1 MSLESAILDNTP
13 ESAIALLE
21 FYTLLLRHWTAHHL
35 SPSPPD
41 CFPSALTSLTHHTN
55 LLTLTLLTSYP
66 PSAISVSATL
76 SHDEA
81 LVHLFTHSPL
91 LMTSQLPLTTYL
103 QIFRQPSI
111 TALSRLS
118 SILASQKI
126 SLETLPPASLPAV
139 TNLNGFLMDMCNL
152 LFRCRAFNRT
162 DANALGC
169 LLPPSTASHLESYLV
184 ALSPTYHLS
193 DLFSIS
199 YNPTLAALSTSAFR
213 ELEEAEIA
221 DSRTKRRRRRRSSSD
236 ADQQQRAE
244 VEHGASEETDSII
257 RHPPEPV
264 SQKTLAMLA
273 EKGMTV
279 MRWKEYRLGM
289 TEWLAERGV
298 EGLAELIGCTMK
310 GLKRKGR
317 RRDSE
322 GSIIATRANS
332 RKV

>member
-35 SPSPPD
+35 SPSPLD
-41 CFPSALTSLTHHTN
+41 CFPSALTSLTQHTS

-91 LMTSQLPLTTYL
+91 LMTIQLPLTTYL

-118 SILASQKI
+118 SILASQKT

-169 LLPPSTASHLESYLV
+169 LLPASSASHLESYLV

-193 DLFSIS
+193 DFFSNS
-199 YNPTLAALSTSAFR
+199 YNPTLAALSASAFR
-213 ELEEAEIA
+213 ELEEAEIV
-221 DSRTKRRRRRRSSSD
+221 SSRRTKRRRRRRRRRRSSSD
-236 ADQQQRAE
+236 ADADQQQQGAE
-244 VEHGASEETDSII
+244 VEQHGASEEGDSIII
-257 RHPPEPV
+257 RHPPGPV
-264 SQKTLAMLA
+264 SQRTLAMLA
-273 EKGMTV
+273 DKGMTV
-279 MRWKEYRLGM
+279 LRWKDYRLGM

-322 GSIIATRANS
+322 GSC
-332 RKV
+332 

>member
-41 CFPSALTSLTHHTN
+41 CFPSALTSLTHHTS

-66 PSAISVSATL
+66 RSAISVSATL

-118 SILASQKI
+118 SILASQKT

-169 LLPPSTASHLESYLV
+169 LLPACTASHLESYLV
-184 ALSPTYHLS
+184 AISPTYHLS
-193 DLFSIS
+193 DVFSNS
-199 YNPTLAALSTSAFR
+199 YNPTLAALSASAFR
-213 ELEEAEIA
+213 ELEEAEIV
-221 DSRTKRRRRRRSSSD
+221 SSRRTKRRRRRRRRRSSSD
-236 ADQQQRAE
+236 ADADQQQQGAE
-244 VEHGASEETDSII
+244 VEQHGASEESDSIII
-257 RHPPEPV
+257 RHPPGPV
-264 SQKTLAMLA
+264 SQRTLAMLA
-273 EKGMTV
+273 DKGMTV
-279 MRWKEYRLGM
+279 MRWKDYRLGM

-310 GLKRKGR
+310 GLKRKG
-317 RRDSE
+317 S
-322 GSIIATRANS
+322 S
-332 RKV
+332 